1 MTEHEDQSGKAEP
14 SDQRAHLKALLTHG
28 RALIAQANQCCH
40 ELDEL
45 WAARKD
51 AVAQAQAAK
60 EILSPADQIR
70 CVLVVDDE
78 AAVRGLLETLLSH
91 MGYGCQTAATAAEA
105 LGCFD
110 RARFDFVITD
120 LHMPE
125 MDGIALAEEIKSRK
139 PGLPVLLITGN
150 RPVRSSPA
158 IDRVLLKPFSKD
170 QLKEAIAVLPCE
182 K

>member
-1 MTEHEDQSGKAEP
+1 MTQHEDQSWNAGQ
-14 SDQRAHLKALLTHG
+14 SDERSRLKALVTHG
-28 RALIAQANQCCH
+28 QALIAQANQCCH

-51 AVAQAQAAK
+51 AVAQARSAA
-60 EILSPADQIR
+60 EILSPAAQVR

-91 MGYGCQTAATAAEA
+91 MGFGCQTAATAAEA

-120 LHMPE
+120 LHMPD

-150 RPVRSSPA
+150 RLPRSSPA
-158 IDRVLLKPFSKD
+158 IDQVLLKPFSKD
-170 QLKEAIAVLPCE
+170 QLKEAIAVLPSGS
-182 K
+182 